1 MSFFLKSKKLDIKTG
16 SEPIAMLHEEEAY
29 HFGIR
34 AGDKLQIA
42 WRGKKAI
49 VEANTSQKK
58 IERGTLGLYSNFWD
72 KYPSLQE
79 GEIVELNFIE
89 RAQSVN
95 AIKKKIFGKPL
106 SEEDCNSIIK
116 DIVENRLSNTQIAYF
131 VASTYMKPFSNDE
144 LYFMTKAMV
153 KNGSVL
159 DLRRTVIVDKHSFG
173 GVAGNEAAMIVVPIV
188 ASLGITIPK
197 TSSRAITSVAGTA
210 DTMEVLCPVDHDV
223 KKLKQIVEKTNACLV
238 WGGGLDLAP
247 ADDRIIK
254 INYPMSLESY
264 DKAIISIMA
273 KKIAVSATH
282 IVIDLP
288 VGETTKIPTLAD
300 AKIIKEKFEYL
311 AKKFKV
317 KIDVVI
323 LPVRDPIG
331 KGIGPALEARDVLRV
346 LQQKENR
353 PGDLESEGIRMSAH
367 VLELCKKAKKGQGE
381 GLAWKQLQSGEAWKK
396 MQEII
401 KAQGGKANIDSED
414 ITIGAVKNYITAKR
428 NGKIFLVN
436 QKAINDVCRTLG
448 APNDKL
454 AGIYLNKEFG
464 NRVKKGERL
473 FTLYAQSNER
483 MNLALNAIKNGLE
496 IFKIE

>member
-1 MSFFLKSKKLDIKTG
+1 MSFFLKAKKLDIKTG

-29 HFGIR
+29 HFGIH
-34 AGDKLQIA
+34 AGDKVQVS

-49 VEANTSQKK
+49 VEANTSLKK
-58 IERGTLGLYSNFWD
+58 IDRGNLGLYSNFWE
-72 KYPSLQE
+72 KYPSLQDK
-79 GEIVELNFIE
+79 EIVEIDFIE
-89 RAQSVN
+89 RAESIN
-95 AIKKKIFGKPL
+95 AIKKKIFGENLTEK
-106 SEEDCNSIIK
+106 DCNSIMK

-131 VASTYMKPFSNDE
+131 VAASYMKPFSNEE
-144 LYFMTKAMV
+144 LYFLTKAMV
-153 KNGSVL
+153 NNGSKLELAGMVA
-159 DLRRTVIVDKHSFG
+159 DKHSFG

-188 ASLGITIPK
+188 ASLGIKIPK

-210 DTMEVLCPVDHDV
+210 DTMEVLCPVNHGV
-223 KKLKQIVEKTNACLV
+223 KKLKEIINKTNACLV

-273 KKIAVSATH
+273 KKIASSATH

-288 VGETTKIPTLAD
+288 IGETTKIPSLSE
-300 AKIIKEKFEYL
+300 AKNIKTKFEYL
-311 AKKFKV
+311 AKRFKV
-317 KIDVVI
+317 KIEVVI
-323 LPVRDPIG
+323 VPIKDPIG

-353 PGDLESEGIRMSAH
+353 PGDLESEGIKMSGRL
-367 VLELCKKAKKGQGE
+367 LELCKKAKKGQGE
-381 GLAWKQLQSGEAWKK
+381 GLAWKQLQNGGAWKK

-401 KAQGGKANIDSED
+401 KAQGGKSNIDSED
-414 ITIGAVKNYITAKR
+414 ITIGAIKNYITAKKD
-428 NGKIFLVN
+428 GKIVLVN
-436 QKAINDVCRTLG
+436 QKTINDICRTLG
-448 APNDKL
+448 APNEKL

-473 FTLYAQSNER
+473 FTLYAQNKER
-483 MNLALNAIKNGLE
+483 MDLALNAIKKGLE
-496 IFKIE
+496 VFEIK